1 MFGRRL
7 NRLTAEQRMLIPLVR
22 DEWIGVSLSTVPA
35 DRSEAQRGVE
45 DAYRKSGLNPP
56 AVIWLRSPFE
66 EAVGSFMLGDAS
78 AGTGRD
84 MMEVLL
90 GSVLERQ
97 LGFELGD
104 RPLDRAW
111 RLRDRV
117 GEVRDQVESQLGC
130 QVWDQVEWDQVW
142 NQFGNEVQGQV
153 DPNLR
158 LVGSPLQEQ
167 IWGALRCSP
176 VRCGG
181 EVQGQLVGKVRGKV
195 REEVRDE
202 VLRKVLGP
210 VGEVREQVGGQLW
223 GQLWGNVGGDPFG
236 QHDAYL
242 LAEVDFF
249 RRCGLSAAHWFDG
262 HSAVARSAGWW
273 SPHDGY
279 VILTER
285 PLNLHLDEEGRLH
298 RETGPALVYPDGWG
312 IWASH
317 GVRVPREVIEQPE
330 TLEPE
335 RILREVN
342 VEVRRVMMERFG
354 HGRLLRERGAKLLGT
369 DDFGKLW
376 RLDLRRGEEPLVMV
390 EVVNSTA
397 EPDGS
402 FKDYFLRVSPECRTA
417 QEAVAWTFG
426 MTPEEYRVSVQT

>member
-7 NRLTAEQRMLIPLVR
+7 NRLTAEQRRLIPLIR
-22 DEWIGVSLSTVPA
+22 DEWIGVGLSTVPA
-35 DRSEAQRGVE
+35 DRSEAQRGV
-45 DAYRKSGLNPP
+45 DAVYRKAGLIAP

-66 EAVGSFMLGDAS
+66 EAVGSLMLNAS
-78 AGTGRD
+78 PPGARRD
-84 MMEVLL
+84 WGEVMLRA
-90 GSVLERQ
+90 VLEEQ
-97 LGFELGD
+97 LEFEFGD
-104 RPLDRAW
+104 QALDRAW

-117 GEVRDQVESQLGC
+117 GEVRDQVASQLGC
-130 QVWDQVEWDQVW
+130 QVCDQVEWDQVW

-153 DPNLR
+153 DRNR
-158 LVGSPLQEQ
+158 LDSVGIPLPEQ
-167 IWGALRCSP
+167 
-176 VRCGG
+176 VR
-181 EVQGQLVGKVRGKV
+181 GQLVGEVRGKV
-195 REEVRDE
+195 RDEVRDE
-202 VLRKVLGP
+202 IRRK
-210 VGEVREQVGGQLW
+210 VGEVRGPVGAQLW
-223 GQLWGNVGGDPFG
+223 GQVLWDRRWGHHFG
-236 QHDAYL
+236 QHDADL

-249 RRCGLSAAHWFDG
+249 RRCRLSAPHWFDG

-273 SPHDGY
+273 SPGDGY

-285 PLNLHLDEEGRLH
+285 PLYLHLDEEGRLH

-317 GVRVPREVIEQPE
+317 GVRVPREVIEQPQ

-342 VEVRRVMMERFG
+342 VEVRSVMIERFG

-376 RLDLRRGEEPLVMV
+376 RLDIPHEEEPLVMV

-417 QEAVAWTFG
+417 QEAVAWTFD